1 MVSRWAGRGPAGA
14 AWRRPTRAFLMWQK
28 APENARLDWDVAMRK
43 YGLKLKA
50 EGLTPTG
57 IKKTFNVIS
66 ARDEATIYDPVFA
79 ARSTRPTRSSISA
92 PSAAACFFADSM
104 PVFVFSF

>member
-14 AWRRPTRAFLMWQK
+14 AWRRPTRAFLKWQK

-50 EGLTPTG
+50 EGLNPATVE
-57 IKKTFNVIS
+57 KTINVI
-66 ARDEATIYDPVFA
+66 
-79 ARSTRPTRSSISA
+79 
-92 PSAAACFFADSM
+92 
-104 PVFVFSF
+104 